1 MTADESPATRAM
13 KTSRLRDLVHPH
25 PDAAAGPVGR
35 GRWYPLL
42 HLVWLVWMVAAPWY
56 VDGGRSPLVFALT
69 LASLVVFLPLYFRAW
84 YGDPRRVAWNTA
96 AIAALGLVM
105 IAVNTSWSYVIY
117 AAVLIPYCTTPRR
130 AMGWVLALMVAFAA
144 VATSMDFPFA
154 VTATAVVMCVILA
167 VLTLLGRINHLH
179 DAALRLSHDEVRRL
193 AATAERERIG
203 RDLHDLLGHT
213 LSLITVK
220 SELARRLIDRDV
232 DGARAEIGDIE
243 RIARDALAQ
252 VRSAVTGIRA
262 TGLAAELASAK
273 LLLESSGIALDY
285 RSDDL
290 PLSAGTESAL
300 ALCLREAVTNVQ
312 RHAAARR
319 VSIAL
324 VRDGRTAVLTI
335 DDDGRGGA
343 IARGNGLSGIA
354 ERLAALGGVS
364 TLRSGA
370 KTGTHVELRVPLDGS
385 GSRAVQDDLA
395 LT

>member
-1 MTADESPATRAM
+1 MTTDESAPIRSMNA
-13 KTSRLRDLVHPH
+13 SRLGALLRAH

-42 HLVWLVWMVAAPWY
+42 HLVWLLWMVAAPWY
-56 VDGGRSPLVFALT
+56 VDDGRNALVYGLT
-69 LASLVVFLPLYFRAW
+69 FASLVVFMPLYFRAW
-84 YGDPRRVAWNTA
+84 YGDPRRIAWNTA
-96 AIAALGLVM
+96 ALAALGLVM
-105 IAVNTSWSYVIY
+105 IPVNTSWSYVIY
-117 AAVLIPYCTTPRR
+117 AAVLVPYCTTPKR
-130 AMGWVLALMVAFAA
+130 AMGWVLALMVAFGAI
-144 VATSMDFPFA
+144 ATSMGFPFLI
-154 VTATAVVMCVILA
+154 TAMAIVLCLILA
-167 VLTLLGRINHLH
+167 VLSLFGRIHHLH

-220 SELARRLIDRDV
+220 SELARRLFDRDI
-232 DGARAEIGDIE
+232 DGARHEIVDIE

-262 TGLAAELASAK
+262 TGIAAELASAK
-273 LLLESSGIALDY
+273 LLLASSGIALDY
-285 RSDDL
+285 RSDDP
-290 PLSAGTESAL
+290 PLSVPTESAL

-319 VSIAL
+319 VAIAL
-324 VRDGRTAVLTI
+324 VPDGRMVVLTI

-364 TLRSGA
+364 TVRASALG
-370 KTGTHVELRVPLDGS
+370 GTRVELRVPLDATGP
-385 GSRAVQDDLA
+385 RAVHDDLA